1 MEEMLMNIFLLL
13 SVPLGLFMFYHGVQG
28 LRKRQITRNQNTYTG
43 DSVALSWRYRC
54 LCHVELCYT
63 LRFIAVLTKVEPDG
77 QG

>member
-43 DSVALSWRYRC
+43 C
-54 LCHVELCYT
+54 LAI
-63 LRFIAVLTKVEPDG
+63 FIAVMYVLIG
-77 QG
+77 LCGSIIAISMLISR

>member
-43 DSVALSWRYRC
+43 CKAI
-54 LCHVELCYT
+54 
-63 LRFIAVLTKVEPDG
+63 FIAVMYVLIG
-77 QG
+77 LCGSIIAISMLISR

>member
-43 DSVALSWRYRC
+43 CTAI
-54 LCHVELCYT
+54 
-63 LRFIAVLTKVEPDG
+63 FIAVMYALIG
-77 QG
+77 ICGSIIAISMLISR